1 MAWKIVI
8 AGGGFGGFYAARK
21 LEQILPPQSARIT
34 LVSDLNFLLY
44 TPLLPGAA
52 AGTLEPRHVVI
63 PIREHLDGTDV
74 RLGWVTGADPQA
86 NELYYR
92 GGDGRDQT
100 LKYDQLIVSLGSVSR
115 VLDVPGLA
123 EHGLGFKT
131 IAEAIALRNR
141 VLSHLEIAESLDDAE
156 ERRKYLNF
164 VFVGAGY
171 AGVEGIAELQDF
183 VTGVIDRYPRCRLD
197 GTRWVLVE
205 AQERIMPEVDHR
217 LADWTTDEL
226 RGRGIE
232 VRAGTM
238 LDSVQDD
245 FARLSTGE
253 TIPTRSVVWTAGVKP
268 PAVVRNLG
276 LPLQPNGRID
286 VDRSMRVRG
295 TQNVWA
301 VGDSAAVPDPA
312 QKYERPCPPTCQ
324 HALRQGKRASENVAA
339 MLGHG
344 KVRPFTYKTL
354 GVFVDLGR
362 NKAVAN
368 MAGIKLAGF
377 PAWFAAR
384 SYHLAMMPGTARKAR
399 LMVDWTVGLIFGR
412 DSSELGQLG
421 HPPSLR
427 GYLESPSAEGYSA
440 EPAAPAS

>member
-1 MAWKIVI
+1 MAWNIVI

-21 LEQILPPQSARIT
+21 LEQTLPSQSARIT

-63 PIREHLDGTDV
+63 PIREHLNSTDI
-74 RLGWVTGADPQA
+74 RLGWVTGADPSV

-92 GGDGRDQT
+92 RGDGRDQT

-115 VLDVPGLA
+115 VMDVPGLA

-141 VLSHLEIAESLDDAE
+141 VLSHLEIAEAIDDPD

-183 VTGVIDRYPRCRLD
+183 VSGVIDRYPRCRLD

-205 AQERIMPEVDHR
+205 ARERIMPEVDQR
-217 LADWTTDEL
+217 LANWTTDEL
-226 RGRGIE
+226 RARGIE

-238 LDSVQDD
+238 LDSVEDD
-245 FARLSTGE
+245 FAKLSTGE

-268 PAVVRNLG
+268 PAVVRQLG

-295 TQNVWA
+295 TDNVWA

-312 QKYERPCPPTCQ
+312 QKYEQPCPPTCQ
-324 HALRQGKRASENVAA
+324 HALRQGKRAAENVAA

-368 MAGIKLAGF
+368 MAGLKLAGF
-377 PAWFAAR
+377 P
-384 SYHLAMMPGTARKAR
+384 
-399 LMVDWTVGLIFGR
+399 
-412 DSSELGQLG
+412 
-421 HPPSLR
+421 
-427 GYLESPSAEGYSA
+427 
-440 EPAAPAS
+440 

>member
-1 MAWKIVI
+1 MPWNIVI

-21 LEQILPPQSARIT
+21 LEQTLPPQSARIT
-34 LVSDLNFLLY
+34 LVSDVNFLLY

-52 AGTLEPRHVVI
+52 AGTLDPRHVVI
-63 PIREHLDGTDV
+63 PIREHLRATDI

-86 NELYYR
+86 NELHYR
-92 GGDGRDQT
+92 RGDGREQT

-115 VLDVPGLA
+115 VMDVPGLA

-141 VLSHLEIAESLDDAE
+141 VLSHLEVAEALDDAD

-171 AGVEGIAELQDF
+171 AGVEGMAELQDF
-183 VTGVIDRYPRCRLD
+183 VSGVIDRYPRCRLD

-205 AQERIMPEVDHR
+205 AQERIMPEVDQR
-217 LADWTTDEL
+217 LANWTTDEL

-232 VRAGTM
+232 VRTGT
-238 LDSVQDD
+238 LLESVEDEC
-245 FARLSTGE
+245 ATLSTGE
-253 TIPTRSVVWTAGVKP
+253 RLPTRTVVWTAGVKP
-268 PAVVRNLG
+268 PAVVRELG

-295 TQNVWA
+295 AGNVWA

-324 HALRQGKRASENVAA
+324 HALRQGKRAAENVAA

-344 KVRPFTYKTL
+344 KVRPFSYKTL

-368 MAGIKLAGF
+368 MVGLKLAGF

-384 SYHLAMMPGTARKAR
+384 TYHLAMMPGGAHKVR
-399 LMVDWTVGLIFGR
+399 LIVDWTVGLIFGR

-427 GYLESPSAEGYSA
+427 GYMESPSTH
-440 EPAAPAS
+440 EPAASAS

>member
-1 MAWKIVI
+1 MAWNIVI

-21 LEQILPPQSARIT
+21 LEQTLPPQSARIT

-63 PIREHLDGTDV
+63 PIREHLHATDI
-74 RLGWVTGADPQA
+74 RLGWVTGADPHA

-92 GGDGRDQT
+92 RGDGRGQT
-100 LKYDQLIVSLGSVSR
+100 LKFDQLIVSLGSVSR

-141 VLSHLEIAESLDDAE
+141 VLSHLEIAESLDDAD

-164 VFVGAGY
+164 VFVGGGY

-183 VTGVIDRYPRCRLD
+183 VAGVIDRYPRCRLD

-205 AQERIMPEVDHR
+205 AQDRIMPEVDQR
-217 LADWTTDEL
+217 LANWTTDEL
-226 RGRGIE
+226 RRRGIE
-232 VRAGTM
+232 VRAST
-238 LDSVQDD
+238 LLASVDGD
-245 FARLSTGE
+245 WAKLSTGE
-253 TIPTRSVVWTAGVKP
+253 TVPTRTVVWTAGVKP

-286 VDRSMRVRG
+286 VDRAMRVRG

-339 MLGHG
+339 VLGHG
-344 KVRPFTYKTL
+344 KVRPFTYNTL

-368 MAGIKLAGF
+368 MVGLKLAGF

-384 SYHLAMMPGTARKAR
+384 SYHLAMMPGGAHKIR
-399 LMVDWTVGLIFGR
+399 LIVDWTVNLVFGR

-427 GYLESPSAEGYSA
+427 GYLESPSAEGHA
-440 EPAAPAS
+440 PEPAAPAS

>member
-1 MAWKIVI
+1 MPWNIVI

-21 LEQILPPQSARIT
+21 LEQTLPPQSARIT

-52 AGTLEPRHVVI
+52 AGTLDPRHVVI
-63 PIREHLDGTDV
+63 PIREHLRATDV

-86 NELYYR
+86 NELHYR
-92 GGDGRDQT
+92 RGDGREQT

-115 VLDVPGLA
+115 VMDVPGLA

-131 IAEAIALRNR
+131 IAEAVALRNR
-141 VLSHLEIAESLDDAE
+141 VLSHLEVAEALDDAD
-156 ERRKYLNF
+156 ERRRYLNF

-171 AGVEGIAELQDF
+171 AGVEGMAELQDF
-183 VTGVIDRYPRCRLD
+183 VSGVIDRYPRCRLD

-205 AQERIMPEVDHR
+205 AQERIMPEVDQR
-217 LADWTTDEL
+217 LSNWTTDEL

-232 VRAGTM
+232 VRTGT
-238 LDSVQDD
+238 LLESVEDEC
-245 FARLSTGE
+245 ATLSTGE
-253 TIPTRSVVWTAGVKP
+253 RLPTRTVVWTAGVKP
-268 PAVVRNLG
+268 PAVVRELG

-295 TQNVWA
+295 AGNVWA

-324 HALRQGKRASENVAA
+324 HALRQGKRAAENVAA

-368 MAGIKLAGF
+368 MAGLKLAGF

-384 SYHLAMMPGTARKAR
+384 TYHLAMMPGGAHKVR
-399 LMVDWTVGLIFGR
+399 LIVDWTVGLIFGR

-427 GYLESPSAEGYSA
+427 AYLESQSAEGRA
-440 EPAAPAS
+440 HEPAASAR